1 MRGPATITD
10 EITQDRSANIVR
22 GAGFVAIH
30 TPDFPGYHG
39 GNMLVLDHPPAI
51 VRFPEWVGVWGRELG
66 GRPEIGRFLVQWE
79 TGLDQPNHLQ
89 GYLEGAL
96 IPDPSTVNTLGALA
110 PLERPAT
117 GVAIRPLGSEHDWE
131 ALVELTVANT
141 EAQYPGQSKFG
152 RWRAGSHRENCEAGK
167 AVWWGAF
174 GVDADG
180 DADYAG
186 DYEGDGRRLLGA
198 AGLYESADWARFAD
212 VITHPDHRNHG
223 VCSTLVHS
231 ICTDLVTSRPDVTV
245 VMVSTPDSRAE
256 RIYHRTGFEP
266 VGLQWEIS
274 APRAALRGP
283 TAE

>member
-10 EITQDRSANIVR
+10 ELTQARSANFVR
-22 GAGFVAIH
+22 GAGFVAVN
-30 TPDFPGYHG
+30 TPEFPGYHC
-39 GNMLVLDHPPAI
+39 GNMLVLDHPPSI
-51 VRFPEWVGVWGRELG
+51 ERFPEWVGIWGRELG
-66 GRPEIGRFLVQWE
+66 RRPEVGRFLVQWE
-79 TGLDQPNHLQ
+79 TGLEQPNHLK

-96 IPDPSTVNTLGALA
+96 IPDAGTVNTLASLA
-110 PLERPAT
+110 ELEQPAA
-117 GVAIRPLGSEHDWE
+117 GVSIRPLGSEADWN

-141 EAQYPGQSKFG
+141 EVQYPGQSKFG

-174 GVDADG
+174 G
-180 DADYAG
+180 AG
-186 DYEGDGRRLLGA
+186 PEGDEETLLGS

-212 VITHPDHRNHG
+212 VITHPNHRNRG
-223 VCSTLVHS
+223 VCSTLIHAM
-231 ICTDLVTSRPDVTV
+231 CTDLVTSRPDVTV
-245 VMVSTPDSRAE
+245 VMVSTPGTQAE

-283 TAE
+283 VAE